1 MTQLSLPGLTGQ
13 SILWSLKILLSKIHS
28 PEDIKKLSQK
38 ELKQLAQEIRNTI
51 ISVVGKNGGHLAS
64 NLGVVE
70 LTIALHRVFN
80 SPEDAIVFDVSH
92 QCYTHKLLTGRYEEF
107 PTLRKAGGLSGFTN
121 KNESPHDYFINGHS
135 STSISS
141 ALGLLTARELNGEK
155 GKVIAVIGDGALT
168 GGMAFEGLSHAG
180 QLCKNLIVV
189 LNDNQ
194 MSIDHNTGSVSRY
207 LSRLTM
213 TAGYQTFRYRV
224 DKAID
229 KIPYLGRHLEKLIF
243 RIKRAF
249 KGLLLTNNLFVDFG
263 FEYVGPLD
271 GHNEAALERELR
283 RVSKLHRPVVVHVV
297 TKKGKGYSPA
307 ENNPE
312 LFHGIGPFQISDGTV
327 EKFDTESFTEAF
339 SNLMVEEGEK
349 NHDLVAITAAMAKGT
364 GLSAFSHKYKDRFF
378 DVGIAEEHAVTF
390 AGGLAKGGKIP
401 VVCIYSTFIQRS
413 VDQMIHDI
421 ALQKSHAIFMLD
433 RAGAVP
439 SDGVTHQGIY
449 DIALFRPI
457 PELELMTVCSAADL
471 RLCFEWAI
479 EKGTSVVIRYPK
491 LTCPTEVTQMSSPVE
506 LGRGIFIP
514 CTEFPIENIS
524 DAELEAK
531 KNKILIVATG
541 GMYSEVQKA
550 VRAVLLDGGY
560 ADIYLL
566 RFIKPFDETY
576 FIELASKYSG
586 VVFVEDGVIIGGM
599 GEYLAGLLAEKG
611 QTNTR
616 VLGFEDKFYNHGSRE
631 EVLEMAGLSPSHIKK
646 AVKECCN

>member
-1 MTQLSLPGLTGQ
+1 LSRPQ
-13 SILWSLKILLSKIHS
+13 AVSKPPEFIKRFIILLSKIHS

-38 ELKQLAQEIRNTI
+38 ELKQLAQEIRTTI
-51 ISVVGKNGGHLAS
+51 INVVGKNGGHLAS

-229 KIPYLGRHLEKLIF
+229 KIPYLGRRLEKLIF
-243 RIKRAF
+243 RMKRAI
-249 KGLLLTNNLFVDFG
+249 KGMFLTNNLFVDFG

-364 GLSAFSHKYKDRFF
+364 GLSAFSHKYPDRFF

-390 AGGLAKGGKIP
+390 AGGLAKGGKVP

-471 RLCFEWAI
+471 RLCFEWAV

-491 LTCPTEVTQMSSPVE
+491 LTCPTEVPQMSQPVE

-586 VVFVEDGVIIGGM
+586 VVFVEDGVVIGGM
-599 GEYLAGLLAEKG
+599 GQYLAGLLAEKG

>member
-1 MTQLSLPGLTGQ
+1 MFLE
-13 SILWSLKILLSKIHS
+13 KIKS
-28 PEDIKKLSQK
+28 PEDLKKIPEKNLSV
-38 ELKQLAQEIRNTI
+38 LSGEIRQKI
-51 ISVVGKNGGHLAS
+51 IDTVNKNGGHMAS
-64 NLGVVE
+64 NLGIVE
-70 LTIALHRVFN
+70 LTVALHRVFN
-80 SPEDAIVFDVSH
+80 SPQDAIIFDVSH
-92 QCYTHKLLTGRYEEF
+92 QSYAHKLLTGRYEEF
-107 PTLRKAGGLSGFTN
+107 GTIRQQGGLSGFTRI
-121 KNESPHDYFINGHS
+121 NESSHDYFDAGHAS
-135 STSISS
+135 SSISS
-141 ALGLLTARELNGEK
+141 ALGLLTAWELQGRND
-155 GKVIAVIGDGALT
+155 KVVAEIGDGALT

-229 KIPYLGRHLEKLIF
+229 KIPYFGRPLEKFIF
-243 RIKRAF
+243 RFKRSL
-249 KGLLLTNNLFVDFG
+249 KGLFLTNNLFVDLG

-283 RVSKLHRPVVVHVV
+283 RVSRLHRPVVVHVV

-327 EKFDTESFTEAF
+327 EKFDTQSFTEAF
-339 SNLMVEEGEK
+339 SNLMCEEGEK
-349 NHDLVAITAAMAKGT
+349 NTDIVAITAAMAKGT
-364 GLSAFSHKYKDRFF
+364 GLSAFSHRFPERFF

-390 AGGLAKGGKIP
+390 AGGLAKGGKVP
-401 VVCIYSTFIQRS
+401 VVCIYSTFIQRA

-421 ALQKSHAIFMLD
+421 ALQKAHSVFILD

-439 SDGVTHQGIY
+439 ADGVTHQGIY

-457 PELELMTVCSAADL
+457 PELEIMTVCSAADL
-471 RLCFEWAI
+471 KLCFEWAV

-491 LTCPTEVTQMSSPVE
+491 LTCPTEVPQMSEPVE

-514 CTEFPIENIS
+514 CTEFVIENIS
-524 DAELEAK
+524 EAELEAK

-541 GMYSEVQKA
+541 GIYSEVQKA
-550 VRAVLLDGGY
+550 VRSVLLDGGY
-560 ADIYLL
+560 ADVYLL

-576 FIELASKYSG
+576 FIELASRYNG
-586 VVFVEDGVIIGGM
+586 VVFVEDGVITGGM

-611 QTNTR
+611 MRNNK
-616 VLGFEDKFYNHGSRE
+616 VLGFEDKFFSHGSRE

>member
-1 MTQLSLPGLTGQ
+1 M
-13 SILWSLKILLSKIHS
+13 
-28 PEDIKKLSQK
+28 
-38 ELKQLAQEIRNTI
+38 
-51 ISVVGKNGGHLAS
+51 
-64 NLGVVE
+64 
-70 LTIALHRVFN
+70 HRVFN
-80 SPEDAIVFDVSH
+80 SPEDAIVWDVSH

-107 PTLRKAGGLSGFTN
+107 PTIRKAGGLSGFTN
-121 KNESPHDYFINGHS
+121 KNESVHDYFINGHS

-141 ALGLLTARELNGEK
+141 ALGLLTARELNGDK
-155 GKVIAVIGDGALT
+155 GKVIAVIGDCALT

-180 QLCKNLIVV
+180 QLCKNLIVI

-194 MSIDHNTGSVSRY
+194 MSIDHNTGSLSRY

-229 KIPYLGRHLEKLIF
+229 KIPYLGRPLEKLIF
-243 RIKRAF
+243 RFKRSI

-283 RVSKLHRPVVVHVV
+283 RVSRLPRPVVVHVV

-327 EKFDTESFTEAF
+327 EKFDTQSFTESF
-339 SNLMVEEGEK
+339 SNLMCEQGEK
-349 NHDLVAITAAMAKGT
+349 NKDIVAITAAMAKGT
-364 GLSAFSHKYKDRFF
+364 GLSAFSHRFPDRFF

-390 AGGLAKGGKIP
+390 AGGLAKGGKVP
-401 VVCIYSTFIQRS
+401 VVCIYSTFIQRA
-413 VDQMIHDI
+413 VDQMVHDI
-421 ALQKSHAIFMLD
+421 ALQKAHSIFMLD

-439 SDGVTHQGIY
+439 ADGVTHQGIY

-457 PELELMTVCSAADL
+457 PELEIMTVCSAVDL
-471 RLCFEWAI
+471 KLCFEWAV

-491 LTCPTEVTQMSSPVE
+491 LTCPTEVPQMNNPVE

-514 CTEFPIENIS
+514 CTEFVIENIS
-524 DAELEAK
+524 EAELESK

-560 ADIYLL
+560 ADVYLL
-566 RFIKPFDETY
+566 RFIKPLDETY
-576 FIELASKYSG
+576 FIELASHYDG
-586 VVFVEDGVIIGGM
+586 VVFVEDGVKIGGI
-599 GEYLAGLLAEKG
+599 GEYLAGLLAENGMK
-611 QTNTR
+611 NTC
-616 VLGFEDKFYNHGSRE
+616 VLGFEDKFFSHGSRE

-646 AVKECCN
+646 AVKECYN

>member
-1 MTQLSLPGLTGQ
+1 M
-13 SILWSLKILLSKIHS
+13 
-28 PEDIKKLSQK
+28 
-38 ELKQLAQEIRNTI
+38 
-51 ISVVGKNGGHLAS
+51 
-64 NLGVVE
+64 
-70 LTIALHRVFN
+70 HRVFN
-80 SPEDAIVFDVSH
+80 SPEDAFVWDVSH

-107 PTLRKAGGLSGFTN
+107 PTLRKKNGLSGFTN

-141 ALGLLTARELNGEK
+141 ALGLLTARELNGNP

-180 QLCKNLIVV
+180 QLCKNLIVI

-207 LSRLTM
+207 LSRLSM
-213 TAGYQTFRYRV
+213 TAGYQGFRYKV

-229 KIPYLGRHLEKLIF
+229 KIPYVGRCLEKFIF
-243 RIKRAF
+243 RLKRSL
-249 KGLLLTNNLFVDFG
+249 KGLFLTNNLFVDLG

-297 TKKGKGYSPA
+297 TKKGRGYSPA

-339 SNLMVEEGEK
+339 SNLIVEEGEK
-349 NHDLVAITAAMAKGT
+349 NSDIVTITAAMAKGT
-364 GLSAFSHKYKDRFF
+364 GLSAFSHKHPDRFF

-401 VVCIYSTFIQRS
+401 VVCIYSTFMQRA

-421 ALQKSHAIFMLD
+421 ALQKSHAVFMLD

-457 PELELMTVCSAADL
+457 PELELLTVCSAADL

-479 EKGTSVVIRYPK
+479 NRGTSVVIRYPK
-491 LTCPTEVTQMSSPVE
+491 LTCPTEVPQMSTPVE

-524 DAELEAK
+524 ESELESK

-576 FIELASKYSG
+576 FVELASKYYG
-586 VVFVEDGVIIGGM
+586 VVFVEDGVITGGV
-599 GEYLAGLLAEKG
+599 GEWLSGILAQNGMK
-611 QTNTR
+611 NTK
-616 VLGFEDKFYNHGSRE
+616 VLGFGDKFYNHGSRE
-631 EVLEMAGLSPSHIKK
+631 EVLEMAELSPSHIKK
-646 AVKECCN
+646 AVKECSSYSLA

>member
-1 MTQLSLPGLTGQ
+1 
-13 SILWSLKILLSKIHS
+13 
-28 PEDIKKLSQK
+28 
-38 ELKQLAQEIRNTI
+38 
-51 ISVVGKNGGHLAS
+51 
-64 NLGVVE
+64 
-70 LTIALHRVFN
+70 
-80 SPEDAIVFDVSH
+80 
-92 QCYTHKLLTGRYEEF
+92 
-107 PTLRKAGGLSGFTN
+107 
-121 KNESPHDYFINGHS
+121 
-135 STSISS
+135 
-141 ALGLLTARELNGEK
+141 
-155 GKVIAVIGDGALT
+155 
-168 GGMAFEGLSHAG
+168 MAFEGLSHAG
-180 QLCKNLIVV
+180 QLCKNLIVI

-229 KIPYLGRHLEKLIF
+229 KIPYLGRPLEKFIF
-243 RIKRAF
+243 RVKRAI
-249 KGLLLTNNLFVDFG
+249 KGLMLTNNLFVDLG

-271 GHNEAALERELR
+271 GHNEAALEKQLR
-283 RVSKLHRPVVVHVV
+283 RVSQLHRPVVVHVV
-297 TKKGKGYSPA
+297 TKKGRGYSPA

-327 EKFDTESFTEAF
+327 EKFDTQSFTEAF
-339 SNLMVEEGEK
+339 SNLMCEEGDK
-349 NHDLVAITAAMAKGT
+349 NTDIVAITAAMAKGT
-364 GLSAFSHKYKDRFF
+364 GLSAFSHRFPDRFF

-401 VVCIYSTFIQRS
+401 VTCIYSTFIQRA
-413 VDQMIHDI
+413 VDQMVHDI
-421 ALQKSHAIFMLD
+421 ALQKAHCVFMLD

-439 SDGVTHQGIY
+439 ADGVTHQGIY

-457 PELELMTVCSAADL
+457 PELEIMTVCSDSDL
-471 RLCFEWAI
+471 KLCFEWAV

-491 LTCPTEVTQMSSPVE
+491 LTCPTEIPQMSTPIE

-514 CTEFPIENIS
+514 CTEFVIENITE
-524 DAELEAK
+524 AELEK
-531 KNKILIVATG
+531 KKKKVLIVATG

-550 VRAVLLDGGY
+550 VRSVLLDGGY
-560 ADIYLL
+560 ADVYLL

-576 FIELASKYSG
+576 FLELARKYTG

-599 GEYLAGLLAEKG
+599 DEYLAGLLAENG
-611 QTNTR
+611 MRNTR

-646 AVKECCN
+646 AVKECYN

>member
-1 MTQLSLPGLTGQ
+1 MTR
-13 SILWSLKILLSKIHS
+13 SIILLSKIHS

-51 ISVVGKNGGHLAS
+51 INVVGKNGGHLAS

-80 SPEDAIVFDVSH
+80 SPQDAIVFDVSH
-92 QCYTHKLLTGRYEEF
+92 QCYTHKLLTGRYDEF

-141 ALGLLTARELNGEK
+141 ALGLLTARELNGQK

-229 KIPYLGRHLEKLIF
+229 KIPYLGHRLEKLIF
-243 RIKRAF
+243 RMKRAI
-249 KGLLLTNNLFVDFG
+249 KGMFLTNNLFVDFG

-283 RVSKLHRPVVVHVV
+283 RVSRLHRPVVVHVV
-297 TKKGKGYSPA
+297 TKKGRGYSPA

-349 NHDLVAITAAMAKGT
+349 NRDLVAITAAMAKGT
-364 GLSAFSHKYKDRFF
+364 GLSAFSHKFPERFF

-421 ALQKSHAIFMLD
+421 ALQKSHAVFMLD

-439 SDGVTHQGIY
+439 ADGVTHQGIY
-449 DIALFRPI
+449 DIALFRPV
-457 PELELMTVCSAADL
+457 PELELMTVSSASDL
-471 RLCFEWAI
+471 RLCFEWAVSR
-479 EKGTSVVIRYPK
+479 GTSVVIRYPK
-491 LTCPTEVTQMSSPVE
+491 LTCPTEIPQFTTPVE

-514 CTEFPIENIS
+514 CTEIVIENIS
-524 DAELEAK
+524 EAELEAK
-531 KNKILIVATG
+531 KNKILIAATG

-566 RFIKPFDETY
+566 RFIKPFDESY
-576 FIELASKYSG
+576 FVELAKNYSG
-586 VVFVEDGVIIGGM
+586 VVFVEDGVITGGI

-611 QTNTR
+611 IRNTK
-616 VLGFEDKFYNHGSRE
+616 VLGFGDKFYSHGSRE

-646 AVKECCN
+646 AVKECCSFSLD

>member
-1 MTQLSLPGLTGQ
+1 M
-13 SILWSLKILLSKIHS
+13 
-28 PEDIKKLSQK
+28 
-38 ELKQLAQEIRNTI
+38 
-51 ISVVGKNGGHLAS
+51 
-64 NLGVVE
+64 
-70 LTIALHRVFN
+70 HRVFN
-80 SPEDAIVFDVSH
+80 SPEDAFVWDVSH

-107 PTLRKAGGLSGFTN
+107 PTLRKKNGLSGFTN

-141 ALGLLTARELNGEK
+141 ALGLLTARELNGNP

-180 QLCKNLIVV
+180 QLCKNLIVI

-207 LSRLTM
+207 LSRLSM
-213 TAGYQTFRYRV
+213 TAGYQGFRYKV

-229 KIPYLGRHLEKLIF
+229 KIPYVGRRLEKFIF
-243 RIKRAF
+243 RLKRSL
-249 KGLLLTNNLFVDFG
+249 KGLFLTNNLFVDLG

-297 TKKGKGYSPA
+297 TKKGRGYSPA

-339 SNLMVEEGEK
+339 SNLIVEEGEK
-349 NHDLVAITAAMAKGT
+349 NSDIVTITAAMAKGT
-364 GLSAFSHKYKDRFF
+364 GLSAFSHKHPDRFF

-401 VVCIYSTFIQRS
+401 VVCIYSTFMQRA

-421 ALQKSHAIFMLD
+421 ALQKSHAVFMLD

-457 PELELMTVCSAADL
+457 PELELLTVCSAADL

-479 EKGTSVVIRYPK
+479 NRGTSVVIRYPK
-491 LTCPTEVTQMSSPVE
+491 LTCPTEVPQMSTPVE

-524 DAELEAK
+524 ESELESK

-576 FIELASKYSG
+576 FVELASKYYG
-586 VVFVEDGVIIGGM
+586 VVFVEDGVITGGV
-599 GEYLAGLLAEKG
+599 GEWLSGILAQNGMK
-611 QTNTR
+611 NTK
-616 VLGFEDKFYNHGSRE
+616 VLGFGDKFYNHGSRE
-631 EVLEMAGLSPSHIKK
+631 EVLEMAELSPSHIKK
-646 AVKECCN
+646 AVKECSSYSLA

>member
-1 MTQLSLPGLTGQ
+1 M
-13 SILWSLKILLSKIHS
+13 LLSKIHS
-28 PEDIKKLSQK
+28 PQDIKKLSQK
-38 ELKQLAQEIRNTI
+38 ELKQLASEIRTTI
-51 ISVVGKNGGHLAS
+51 INVVGKNGGHLAS

-80 SPEDAIVFDVSH
+80 SPEDAIVWDVSH

-107 PTLRKAGGLSGFTN
+107 PSLRKAGGLSGFTN
-121 KNESPHDYFINGHS
+121 KNESVHDYFINGHS

-180 QLCKNLIVV
+180 QLSKNLIVI

-229 KIPYLGRHLEKLIF
+229 KIPYIGRPLEKFIF
-243 RIKRAF
+243 RVKRAV
-249 KGLLLTNNLFVDFG
+249 KGLLLTNNLFVDLG

-271 GHNEAALERELR
+271 GHNEAALEKQLR
-283 RVSKLHRPVVVHVV
+283 RVSQLHRPVVVHVV
-297 TKKGKGYSPA
+297 TKKGRGYSPA

-327 EKFDTESFTEAF
+327 EKFDAQSFTEAF
-339 SNLMVEEGEK
+339 SNLMCEEGEK
-349 NHDLVAITAAMAKGT
+349 NKDIVAITAAMAKGT
-364 GLSAFSHKYKDRFF
+364 GLSAFSHRFPDRFF

-390 AGGLAKGGKIP
+390 AGGLAKGGKVP
-401 VVCIYSTFIQRS
+401 VTCIYSTFIQRA
-413 VDQMIHDI
+413 VDQMVHDI
-421 ALQKSHAIFMLD
+421 ALQKAHSVFILD

-439 SDGVTHQGIY
+439 ADGVTHQGIY

-471 RLCFEWAI
+471 KLCFEWAVD
-479 EKGTSVVIRYPK
+479 KGTSVIIRYPK
-491 LTCPTEVTQMSSPVE
+491 LTCPTEVPQMSQPVE

-514 CTEFPIENIS
+514 CTEFVIENIS
-524 DAELEAK
+524 EAELEK
-531 KNKILIVATG
+531 KKKKILITATG

-560 ADIYLL
+560 ADVYLL

-576 FIELASKYSG
+576 FIELASRYNG
-586 VVFVEDGVIIGGM
+586 VVFVEDGVIAGGM
-599 GEYLAGLLAEKG
+599 GEYLAGLLAENGMK
-611 QTNTR
+611 NTR
-616 VLGFEDKFYNHGSRE
+616 VLGFEDKFFSHGSRE

-646 AVKECCN
+646 AVKECYN

>member
-1 MTQLSLPGLTGQ
+1 MR
-13 SILWSLKILLSKIHS
+13 SIILLSKIHS

-38 ELKQLAQEIRNTI
+38 ELKQLAQEIRTTI
-51 ISVVGKNGGHLAS
+51 INVVGKNGGHLAS

-80 SPEDAIVFDVSH
+80 SPQDAIVFDVSH

-121 KNESPHDYFINGHS
+121 KNESTHDYFINGHS

-141 ALGLLTARELNGEK
+141 ALGLLTARELNGET

-229 KIPYLGRHLEKLIF
+229 KIPYLGHLLEKLIF
-243 RIKRAF
+243 RMKRAL
-249 KGLLLTNNLFVDFG
+249 KGMFLTNNLFVDFG

-283 RVSKLHRPVVVHVV
+283 RVSRLHRPVVVHVV

-327 EKFDTESFTEAF
+327 EKFDTQSFTESF
-339 SNLMVEEGEK
+339 SNLIVEEGEK
-349 NHDLVAITAAMAKGT
+349 NPDIVTITAAMAKGT
-364 GLSAFSHKYKDRFF
+364 GLSAFSHKFPERFF

-390 AGGLAKGGKIP
+390 AGGLAKGGKVP

-421 ALQKSHAIFMLD
+421 ALQKAHAIFMLD

-457 PELELMTVCSAADL
+457 PELEIMTVCSAADL
-471 RLCFEWAI
+471 RLCFEWAV

-491 LTCPTEVTQMSSPVE
+491 LTCPTEVPQMSCPVE

-524 DAELEAK
+524 EAELEAK
-531 KNKILIVATG
+531 KKKVLIVATG

-550 VRAVLLDGGY
+550 LRSVLLDGGY
-560 ADIYLL
+560 ADLYLL
-566 RFIKPFDETY
+566 RFIKPFDESY
-576 FIELASKYSG
+576 FIELASKYDG
-586 VVFVEDGVIIGGM
+586 LVFVEDGVKIGGV
-599 GEYLAGLLAEKG
+599 GEYLSGLLAEKG
-611 QTNTR
+611 MKNLR
-616 VLGFEDKFYNHGSRE
+616 VLGFEDKFFSHGSRE